1 MDEGIL
7 VGWHSFIF
15 DSFHHPK
22 VAFSVRIRDDIHC
35 TTASSFLG
43 CEDFLTRA
51 LFEVGALA
59 INHEN
64 TNIDALSLQLRLACF
79 LQCIDIGHV
88 CLCNTVDIWAIGIL
102 NHLPFHFAFF
112 VFKWIKSLG
121 HRLNDFTWFC
131 LDKQLP
137 AVKMCNVHLKPTQ
150 SLHERD
156 VSLNEEV
163 CALSLEL
170 LVLLLLAN
178 EYDVTCVSIWM
189 LICHLPK
196 RYLVTIRR
204 ALLDMHLEN
213 FAVLLCPKALA
224 LAAARVA
231 SRLHLLDHRPHADD
245 LNLHTATAAFRALL
259 HALLFVNDLACD
271 GHLFCLTVVHLLES
285 HLDWLHYVFGFLAS
299 PSTTATSWST
309 TTTKES
315 IKDISGITTR
325 TVTINSFLTEPII
338 LFTLVPVAENFICTS
353 DLLEF
358 LRVATL
364 VRMVLHC
371 QLPISLLD
379 FCVTCILVN
388 LQQ

>member
-1 MDEGIL
+1 MDERIL
-7 VGWHSFIF
+7 VGWHPFVF
-15 DSFHHPK
+15 DSLHHPK
-22 VAFSVRIRDDIHC
+22 VAFGIRICDDVHRAAAPILLRREH
-35 TTASSFLG
+35 FLP
-43 CEDFLTRA
+43 RA
-51 LFEVGALA
+51 LLEVGALA
-59 INHEN
+59 VDYEN
-64 TNIDALSLQLRLACF
+64 ANVDAFALQLRLTCF
-79 LQCIDIGHV
+79 FQGINISDV
-88 CLCNTVDIWAIGIL
+88 SLCNALDIWAICIL
-102 NHLPFHFAFF
+102 DHLPFHFAFF

-231 SRLHLLDHRPHADD
+231 R
-245 LNLHTATAAFRALL
+245 
-259 HALLFVNDLACD
+259 
-271 GHLFCLTVVHLLES
+271 
-285 HLDWLHYVFGFLAS
+285 
-299 PSTTATSWST
+299 
-309 TTTKES
+309 
-315 IKDISGITTR
+315 
-325 TVTINSFLTEPII
+325 
-338 LFTLVPVAENFICTS
+338 
-353 DLLEF
+353 
-358 LRVATL
+358 
-364 VRMVLHC
+364 
-371 QLPISLLD
+371 
-379 FCVTCILVN
+379 
-388 LQQ
+388 

>member
-1 MDEGIL
+1 M
-7 VGWHSFIF
+7 
-15 DSFHHPK
+15 
-22 VAFSVRIRDDIHC
+22 
-35 TTASSFLG
+35 
-43 CEDFLTRA
+43 
-51 LFEVGALA
+51 
-59 INHEN
+59 
-64 TNIDALSLQLRLACF
+64 
-79 LQCIDIGHV
+79 
-88 CLCNTVDIWAIGIL
+88 
-102 NHLPFHFAFF
+102 
-112 VFKWIKSLG
+112 
-121 HRLNDFTWFC
+121 
-131 LDKQLP
+131 
-137 AVKMCNVHLKPTQ
+137 
-150 SLHERD
+150 
-156 VSLNEEV
+156 
-163 CALSLEL
+163 
-170 LVLLLLAN
+170 LLLPQHKH
-178 EYDVTCVSIWM
+178 YISCVCVWM

-196 RYLVTIRR
+196 WYLMTIRGT
-204 ALLDMHLEN
+204 LLDMHLEH
-213 FAVLLCPKALA
+213 FAVLLGSEALA